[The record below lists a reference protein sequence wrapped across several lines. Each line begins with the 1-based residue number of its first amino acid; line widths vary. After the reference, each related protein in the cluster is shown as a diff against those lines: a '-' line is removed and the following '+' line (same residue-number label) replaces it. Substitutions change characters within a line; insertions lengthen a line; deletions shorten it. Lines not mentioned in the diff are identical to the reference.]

1 MAMATPGNVSE
12 MSRRTRATEPT
23 APVASAPSKSR
34 SLGWTRP
41 ATSEFVWAMTSFTTT
56 KPTSHPMAIAVV
68 RRLRQGGA
76 NGSGSTDRRARPRAW
91 CRGSGSSG
99 GDDHGPYDGR
109 RGVRGDAGRG
119 DDRRQHDK
127 DPEPARPLT
136 GVWPFEEHR
145 VAHVLHVVHFCGS
158 RTEIA
163 GAKATVRN
171 VAVPLLGRRPR
182 ARSRARP

>member
-1 MAMATPGNVSE
+1 MDTTGNLGVRLGDDLVHDDQTDQPPDGDRGESAACDE
-12 MSRRTRATEPT
+12 EERTDQ
-23 APVASAPSKSR
+23 V
-34 SLGWTRP
+34 RP
-41 ATSEFVWAMTSFTTT
+41 IGERDREHGAENRG
-56 KPTSHPMAIAVV
+56 H
-68 RRLRQGGA
+68 QG
-76 NGSGSTDRRARPRAW
+76 S
-91 CRGSGSSG
+91 
-99 GDDHGPYDGR
+99 DDHGPYDGR

-136 GVWPFEEHR
+136 DVWPFEEHR

-171 VAVPLLGRRPR
+171 VAVPRSGRRPR